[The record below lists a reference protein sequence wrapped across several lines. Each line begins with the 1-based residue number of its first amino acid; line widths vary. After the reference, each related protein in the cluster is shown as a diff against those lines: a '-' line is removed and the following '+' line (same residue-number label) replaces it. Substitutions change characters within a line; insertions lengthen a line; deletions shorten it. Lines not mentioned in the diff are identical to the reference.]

1 MILLCTSTVVG
12 VRVRTILL
20 LSRSS
25 GLTQRV
31 AAATRT
37 RPNDKAQKQTHP
49 RRLLQHFVLWLRT
62 AYRAHVCHLPTRE
75 CDGRPGGVWG
85 GRYAENIRFNGGEPR
100 EDLWPVPR
108 RIRTIG
114 YTAYRVRKGTLKAV
128 SRAMQ
133 SRGFWRGWQGWRGEQ
148 MKRWRAS
155 PKGRPPKDRSGNVG
169 TIEDFC
175 FPHRNFLRQKQQPHR
190 AHTVHMRRPPQHT
203 HLSWIEVKVQAL
215 DRQDQGSS

>member
-1 MILLCTSTVVG
+1 MHFDSRRQG
-12 VRVRTILL
+12 AHTILL
-20 LSRSS
+20 LSWSS

-49 RRLLQHFVLWLRT
+49 RRLLQHLVLWLRT

-155 PKGRPPKDRSGNVG
+155 QKADPPKTVLGTLERSKIFAFH
-169 TIEDFC
+169 IEIFC
-175 FPHRNFLRQKQQPHR
+175 GRSSSLT
-190 AHTVHMRRPPQHT
+190 AHTPYT
-203 HLSWIEVKVQAL
+203 
-215 DRQDQGSS
+215 